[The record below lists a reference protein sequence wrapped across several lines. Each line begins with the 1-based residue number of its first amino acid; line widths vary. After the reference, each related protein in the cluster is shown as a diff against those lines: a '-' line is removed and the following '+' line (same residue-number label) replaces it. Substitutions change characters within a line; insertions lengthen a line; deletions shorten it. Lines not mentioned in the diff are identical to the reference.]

1 MLAAFYL
8 LTIVGI
14 VGSIDVLFYHIYKLR
29 LYRQRD
35 AMWENVT
42 HFTRAL
48 LFAVMMLTV
57 MHVRASGWLWFIY
70 PLLLGFELTNTMI
83 DVIMEPYTRR
93 NLGGLPPMEYI
104 LHVFL
109 SICTGAALASVVWG
123 TYTMIED
130 PTGIA
135 IATLPVDTMV
145 LMGAYWAVFAAV
157 GMFTFELVGFVRLF
171 RTRHTLAPTTRP
183 ETVAVTDRKTAK
195 EALVR

>member
-8 LTIVGI
+8 LTIVGL

-29 LYRQRD
+29 LYRQRE
-35 AMWENVT
+35 AMWENLT
-42 HFTRAL
+42 HLTRAL
-48 LFAVMMLTV
+48 LFGVMMLTV
-57 MHVRASGWLWFIY
+57 IHLRASGWLWFIY

-83 DVIMEPYTRR
+83 DVTMEPYTRR
-93 NLGGLPPMEYI
+93 NLGGLPPVEYI

-123 TYTMIED
+123 TYTMIWE

-135 IATLPVDTMV
+135 IATVPVGSMV
-145 LMGAYWAVFAAV
+145 LLGAYWAVLVSF
-157 GMFTFELVGFVRLF
+157 GMFTFELVGFLRLF
-171 RTRHTLAPTTRP
+171 RTRHNQTPTSRP
-183 ETVAVTDRKTAK
+183 ETVTLTDRKTAK